1 MLAFHLTPVPTAK
14 TPTLAQGPGGG
25 SGTFSAQLAAFTT
38 PAFNAPDDLAN
49 STALGSSMAGHKPL
63 TKANDSAAGNLAG
76 AMAAAGQ
83 QAIPP
88 AANSNA
94 STNSASAPT
103 GPVVDFTNG
112 KVPIFT
118 GTPTAATS
126 QLAAP
131 LGTGTT
137 IALTAP
143 TTAGQTKAGAAS
155 SLPTT
160 AQVAAATSANAF
172 ALPPALAA
180 QAQATTPTKPGA
192 PPTVTTSQLG
202 AAVATSAGAPQL
214 PAVSAAPTR
223 GASTTTPGSAI
234 TAQAATANT
243 AATTGNNGSVPATP
257 APATGAA
264 ASAQTPP
271 GAADLNARV
280 VVGAASLTTQ
290 PNQAVNASSAL
301 MKPSDPNAGAIPP
314 AAASSIAPAG
324 KTQPPSGI
332 APATSN
338 NSALGN
344 NAASPDQAAQFHNAV
359 TAADRSD
366 TSNHDTSSDP
376 QGNNPNQQP
385 ASAADPSTLAAS
397 AGATLA
403 AQQSSAPSSPTIAP
417 PTTLPAAYI
426 AMPASDQ
433 VAAQLKQAV
442 KIGANEIQIQLKPA
456 TLGAIDVKLN
466 VTHDGRLTAVISAD
480 RSDTLNLLKQDSG
493 NLQQALRDAGFNAD
507 SSSLSFNLSG
517 GNAQTSQQNTP
528 HQSAASGPTVLGTV
542 RDNGSPPAA
551 AYASRQHNG
560 SVDIQV

>member
-1 MLAFHLTPVPTAK
+1 MLALHLTPVPTAK
-14 TPTLAQGPGGG
+14 TPTPAQVPGGG
-25 SGTFSAQLAAFTT
+25 TGTFSAQLAAFTT

-49 STALGSSMAGHKPL
+49 STALGGSMAGHKQL
-63 TKANDSAAGNLAG
+63 TKANDGAAGSLAG

-83 QAIPP
+83 QPIPL

-94 STNSASAPT
+94 STNGASA
-103 GPVVDFTNG
+103 GPSVDFTNG
-112 KVPIFT
+112 KVPLFT

-131 LGTGTT
+131 LGTGAT

-143 TTAGQTKAGAAS
+143 TAASQTKAGATS
-155 SLPTT
+155 SLPAT
-160 AQVAAATSANAF
+160 AQVAAANSAKAF
-172 ALPPALAA
+172 ALPPTLAA
-180 QAQATTPTKPGA
+180 QAQANAQTKAAP

-202 AAVATSAGAPQL
+202 AAVATSAGAPQ
-214 PAVSAAPTR
+214 VSSATAALTH
-223 GASTTTPGSAI
+223 GTSTTTPGNA
-234 TAQAATANT
+234 TTTQTATANT
-243 AATTGNNGSVPATP
+243 TATTGNNSSAPAAPTP
-257 APATGAA
+257 ANGAV

-280 VVGAASLTTQ
+280 VAGAASLTAQ
-290 PNQAVNASSAL
+290 PNQAVNASNAL
-301 MKPSDPNAGAIPP
+301 MQPHDPNAGAIPP
-314 AAASSIAPAG
+314 AVASSVGPTG
-324 KTQPPSGI
+324 KTQPLSGI
-332 APATSN
+332 APGKSDS
-338 NSALGN
+338 SALGN
-344 NAASPDQAAQFHNAV
+344 ISASPDQTAQFHNAV
-359 TAADRSD
+359 AATDRSN
-366 TSNHDTSSDP
+366 TPNNDTSSNP
-376 QGNNPNQQP
+376 QGNGPNQQP
-385 ASAADPSTLAAS
+385 ANVVDPSTLAAP

-403 AQQSSAPSSPTIAP
+403 TQQSSAPASPTTSAP
-417 PTTLPAAYI
+417 ATALPAAYI
-426 AMPASDQ
+426 AVPASDQ

-456 TLGAIDVKLN
+456 TLGSIDVKLN

-493 NLQQALRDAGFNAD
+493 NLQQALRNAGFNAD

-528 HQSAASGPTVLGTV
+528 HQNTASGSTVLGTV
-542 RDNGSPPAA
+542 GDNGSTPVA